1 MISTTY
7 QTFLVLGTLLTPA
20 LAQVNCT
27 LKPDYPAPVTQNG
40 WSSQL
45 VYKEL
50 DNPRGILFDSAGN
63 LLVIDRS
70 EGIVRLA
77 FNDGEGTCLSV
88 SSKKLVV
95 DNDFVRSLSLS
106 LSRY

>member
-1 MISTTY
+1 MMIFTT
-7 QTFLVLGTLLTPA
+7 QTFLVLGTLLAPA
-20 LAQVNCT
+20 LAQQVNCT

-40 WSSQL
+40 WTSQL

-77 FNDGEGTCLSV
+77 FDDGEGTCLSV
-88 SSKKLVV
+88 SSKTLVV
-95 DNDFVRSLSLS
+95 NSDDVRYFHSTIE
-106 LSRY
+106 